1 MLEITIPKQHYEFFD
16 DAKNEFGEVNV
27 KETKLQLEHSLISLK
42 KWEQRWHKP
51 FLGSSEK
58 TYEELSDYVRC
69 MTLTHGVDQEVYH
82 WIPKDVLEKIV
93 EYIKDPM
100 TATWFNENKLIGAQ
114 KVVKGQKEIVT
125 SEIIYYWMIT
135 LNIPVEFQKWHLNQL
150 LTLIKVVNIKNGK
163 PEKKDPK
170 EAARERAALNAKRR
184 AELNSKG

>member
-1 MLEITIPKQHYEFFD
+1 MLEITIPEQHYELFD
-16 DAKNEFGEVNV
+16 DEKNEFIPIDV
-27 KETKLQLEHSLISLK
+27 KEVKLQIEHSLISLK
-42 KWEQRWHKP
+42 KWEQKWHKP
-51 FLGSSEK
+51 FLANSEK

-100 TATWFNENKLIGAQ
+100 TATWFNENSLIGAQ

-125 SEIIYYWMIT
+125 AEIIYYWMIT